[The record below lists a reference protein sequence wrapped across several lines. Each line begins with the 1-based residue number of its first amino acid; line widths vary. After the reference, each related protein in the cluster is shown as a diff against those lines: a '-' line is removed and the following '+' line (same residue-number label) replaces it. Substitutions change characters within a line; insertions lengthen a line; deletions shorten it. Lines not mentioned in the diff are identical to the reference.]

1 MKVKLLIITILIPI
15 TLISGCDSVPTQG
28 RISALNPLVIPDS
41 LKIADSEW
49 ACLAKPKVERVKC
62 PAFIKLVKR
71 DKLKDA
77 RIQTLTNKIM
87 ATH

>member
-1 MKVKLLIITILIPI
+1 MILMLT
-15 TLISGCDSVPTQG
+15 TLVNCANVPTQG
-28 RISALNPLVIPDS
+28 KLSILEPLIIPQE
-41 LKIADSEW
+41 LKIHDDEW
-49 ACLAKPKVERVKC
+49 ACLAKPKSERVKC

-77 RIQTLTNKIM
+77 RIQTLMNKIK